1 MEKLNTIAYIIY
13 LLITTYIT
21 VVVGKSLHHHGKPYL
36 HDIFDGKETLY
47 NAINNILLT
56 GYYLL
61 NVGYALLMLQSWEV
75 ITNYVELVEAITY
88 KSGIII
94 ITLGIIHYNNLMTFT
109 LVKHFKNKKIFQL

>member
-13 LLITTYIT
+13 LLITCYIT
-21 VVVGKSLHHHGKPYL
+21 VVVGQSLHRHGKPYL
-36 HDIFDGKETLY
+36 DDIFDGDTTLY

-61 NVGYALLMLQSWEV
+61 NIGYAFLMLRSWEI
-75 ITNYVELVEAITY
+75 ITNYQALVEAITY

-109 LVKHFKNKKIFQL
+109 LVKHFKNKKKIQF